1 MPLLDFLTG
10 SCGLIRSMFLK
21 GSRLVKLQR
30 PSSCADRASRST
42 AARHDGRSPGD
53 ALAGSVLRGRHRT
66 ASRPDPIERVND
78 RIRMW
83 RDEPSLQAPSG
94 AVVSSPLPNDSA
106 GRKTVLETEEEECL
120 RGLRKAWRCA
130 VAVKLITTLP
140 SVGHRDRRRTI
151 SCRENPGLG
160 RPEFS
165 ANDFKELR
173 QTKLWSHRGPRF
185 FRPGF

>member
-140 SVGHRDRRRTI
+140 AAVG
-151 SCRENPGLG
+151 
-160 RPEFS
+160 
-165 ANDFKELR
+165 A
-173 QTKLWSHRGPRF
+173 SHRGAGRHRAVRRPSGSPSDDLLPGKPWPRPSRVF
-185 FRPGF
+185 SK